1 MATGGGIISL
11 QQSSHFSGTNMEMRE
26 CPAYVVSNQDTIAI
40 AEDDNM
46 PHMYESIPGLS
57 PPQSQQS
64 IPGLSPPQIQQSI
77 PRLRVSPPQSQQSIP
92 GLSPPH
98 TQQSIP
104 GLSPP
109 QHTGMEYSSEG
120 YVNESLSDQ
129 Q

>member
-1 MATGGGIISL
+1 
-11 QQSSHFSGTNMEMRE
+11 MEMRE
-26 CPAYVVSNQDTIAI
+26 CPAYVVGNQDTIAI

-77 PRLRVSPPQSQQSIP
+77 PRLHVSPPQS
-92 GLSPPH
+92 
-98 TQQSIP
+98 QQSIP

>member
-1 MATGGGIISL
+1 
-11 QQSSHFSGTNMEMRE
+11 MEMRE
-26 CPAYVVSNQDTIAI
+26 CPAYVVSNQDTIIAI
-40 AEDDNM
+40 AEDDDM

-64 IPGLSPPQIQQSI
+64 IPGLSPPQSQQSI
-77 PRLRVSPPQSQQSIP
+77 PGLSPPQSQQSIP
-92 GLSPPH
+92 GLSPPQS
-98 TQQSIP
+98 QQSIP